1 MKIFAKID
9 SIKFLNTKLFRFMK
23 YEYSKGTIFNKV
35 TKTLITLLFLIMT
48 LKIVIFI
55 LSPNDGWV
63 SLDSD
68 LIHTLEVE
76 AEYVSAANKSYML
89 AIDPFNDS
97 KISIDFM
104 ADEYQLYDKS
114 GNIVEQSE
122 ERDIL
127 FLELDSGE
135 GLTISSA
142 SNDSELIEYNLFTQS
157 NVSFWQERDTVFI
170 NDGYQENLHFSPYSS
185 ITIQTRSDVLTNQ
198 WEIHFTNSKDYS
210 SLYCTGYIFLR
221 IHNCDSVS
229 IIRDGTH
236 TISSSRDEYWYLSNI
251 TQCSASL
258 VGSINFKVASMA
270 LDYRVANQP
279 LFIKGNNL
287 TSILRIEENNITN
300 FQLTGTANVVEL
312 DKDSLFPSVFSIVY
326 SNLWGFLAIIIT
338 PFIGFFLNIWY
349 PTKKK

>member
-9 SIKFLNTKLFRFMK
+9 SIKFLNTKLFRFVK

-127 FLELDSGE
+127 FLKLDSSE

-198 WEIHFTNSKDYS
+198 WEIHFTNNKDYS

-236 TISSSRDEYWYLSNI
+236 TISSSRDEYWY
-251 TQCSASL
+251 
-258 VGSINFKVASMA
+258 F
-270 LDYRVANQP
+270 
-279 LFIKGNNL
+279 FI
-287 TSILRIEENNITN
+287 
-300 FQLTGTANVVEL
+300 
-312 DKDSLFPSVFSIVY
+312 
-326 SNLWGFLAIIIT
+326 
-338 PFIGFFLNIWY
+338 
-349 PTKKK
+349 